1 MKAKSELPIM
11 DTQKNQQSTQAAGSP
26 QARRSSFTPT
36 FEGLQK
42 QRSNSMSH
50 AAKFDDQRASSGWLG
65 NAWKKF
71 TTGRDQSA

>member
-1 MKAKSELPIM
+1 M
-11 DTQKNQQSTQAAGSP
+11 DPQKNQQPAPTAAP
-26 QARRSSFTPT
+26 TRRRSSFGPT

-50 AAKFDDQRASSGWLG
+50 AAKFDDQRPPVGWLG
-65 NAWKKF
+65 NAWRKF

>member
-1 MKAKSELPIM
+1 M
-11 DTQKNQQSTQAAGSP
+11 DPQKNQQPAQATGSAP

-36 FEGLQK
+36 FDGLQK

-50 AAKFDDQRASSGWLG
+50 AAKFDDQYASSGWLG